1 MDWFIFIVT
10 LISVVVGYSVGY
22 ARGSKFGWYLAQT
35 EGILD
40 YPLINVSME
49 HIRDDIYRFY
59 YMLDG
64 SFIIQNT
71 ITKTSAEI
79 LGEINKRNLRKI
91 IFAKIQAHEQPI

>member
-10 LISVVVGYSVGY
+10 LISVFVGYSVGY

-64 SFIIQNT
+64 SFIIQGT
-71 ITKTSAEI
+71 VAEASAEI
-79 LGEINKRNLRKI
+79 LGEVDEGDLRKI
-91 IFAKIQAHEQPI
+91 IFAKVQTHEQPL